1 VILGAGVV
9 VVVPAMA
16 KEEEVEEEVVEEEV
30 PGRVIPKA
38 KSRSMGWS
46 AGRALSCAVVMYSA
60 REAGYHIFRIRPG
73 ITGTMEPR
81 VVVSE
86 WSNRNGIVVW
96 SFDSRWNGRIER
108 LWGHIGTLFEA

>member
-16 KEEEVEEEVVEEEV
+16 KEEEVVEEEV

-73 ITGTMEPR
+73 MTGTMEP
-81 VVVSE
+81 VGGLLVSGQ
-86 WSNRNGIVVW
+86 RG
-96 SFDSRWNGRIER
+96 
-108 LWGHIGTLFEA
+108 L